1 MLLGGAARR
10 GAVLASGAAM
20 RSNATLLSVLAGLG
34 LLLAH
39 AGGCIL
45 LVDDASTAGGGAGAG
60 VGAGGTAEVTGA
72 GGGGTGASPPTGGG
86 GFGGGGAGG
95 EAACPID
102 IYPLDVPIVA
112 DGAIVD
118 LAASSE
124 RIALAFE
131 TTGPVQVYAAPIPP
145 SPQDS
150 DVAWVDADL
159 GSTPGV
165 TARLAFGSTTS
176 PAADRLFVLTP
187 TRFFGSSV
195 IPAGG
200 FVQATGYTP
209 RSSQPAPS
217 RLIALGPDLLAV
229 SFASGGLDTVTVTGD
244 AALVAVRSERGEAA
258 YSDLARLDAG
268 GTDFLAAPTAAGSK
282 ILRCYANSG
291 CPPANETTL
300 HAPATSLQVRAN
312 TGGEGVPGR
321 LLAYVHGEGQ
331 LVLASCD
338 TSIGPLTCHA
348 PSFTLPADTEGSAV
362 ALAQNALLAS
372 VRIGTQQAL
381 HACCGATA
389 DTVSDCST
397 LINSAVPAEPLVQI
411 VPIGDRE
418 FVARDSAH
426 KLHRIRVG
434 N

>member
-1 MLLGGAARR
+1 M
-10 GAVLASGAAM
+10 LASGAAV

-45 LVDDASTAGGGAGAG
+45 LVDDASTGGGGAGAG

-159 GSTPGV
+159 GSTPGL
-165 TARLAFGSTTS
+165 TARLAFDVGPLPSN
-176 PAADRLFVLTP
+176 RLYVLTP
-187 TRFFGSSV
+187 TRFFVSEDPASSEFFG
-195 IPAGG
+195 PARSLLRSGEP
-200 FVQATGYTP
+200 TP
-209 RSSQPAPS
+209 A
-217 RLIALGPDLLAV
+217 RLIGLTNSNDPARYSLLAV
-229 SFASGGLDTVTVTGD
+229 AYSGVGLDTIDVVGVEGTLGV
-244 AALVAVRSERGEAA
+244 VASSRSELN

-291 CPPANETTL
+291 CLPQGQSAL
-300 HAPATSLQVRAN
+300 DAPATSLHVRAN

-321 LLAYVHGEGQ
+321 LLAYVHDEGQ
-331 LVLASCD
+331 LVLVSCD
-338 TSIGPLTCHA
+338 TSIGPLACLA